1 MPKDLTIEKSK
12 YGSGY
17 SVYEFG
23 TYERSSVL
31 AGQTRKQFLDGFET
45 LEEAQEKFPSATV
58 GFRDAGNTFG
68 HLPGDDCLDGQGGV
82 WGEED
87 SIDQSWDA
95 HKEGW

>member
-1 MPKDLTIEKSK
+1 MSDLTIEAAK
-12 YGSGY
+12 YGGGF

-31 AGQTRKQFLDGFET
+31 AGQTKKQFLDGFDT
-45 LEEAQEKFPSATV
+45 LEEAKAAYPTAQE

-82 WGEED
+82 WHD
-87 SIDQSWDA
+87 SE
-95 HKEGW
+95 EGW